1 MVVVP
6 VAAAADMGPNLVERD
21 SYLTRFDR
29 FDGSAE
35 RLREQRTADMC
46 WPMSWPY
53 LARVATLH
61 DYQ

>member
-6 VAAAADMGPNLVERD
+6 VAAAADMRPNLVERD
-21 SYLTRFDR
+21 SYLARFDQ

-35 RLREQRTADMC
+35 RLGEQPTADMC
-46 WPMSWPY
+46 WPMSWPH